1 MDIIWELC
9 KKYTDLT
16 EEEIA
21 TIQGMSAVLQP
32 LANLEDA
39 DIFIDCPS
47 WDGDAI
53 VVAEAKP
60 SYVPSSYKKTVVGLL
75 ARKENEPAVART
87 FRLGVATKQMK
98 AVTQENGRTIQ
109 SVEPIKN
116 TGSLACSSVSSGWMS
131 SGRSVSGSTFPSRAT
146 SRSPTP

>member
-1 MDIIWELC
+1 MDIIQELG
-9 KKYTDLT
+9 KKYTALT
-16 EEEIA
+16 DEEIA

-60 SYVPSSYKKTVVGLL
+60 SYVAFS
-75 ARKENEPAVART
+75 
-87 FRLGVATKQMK
+87 
-98 AVTQENGRTIQ
+98 
-109 SVEPIKN
+109 
-116 TGSLACSSVSSGWMS
+116 
-131 SGRSVSGSTFPSRAT
+131 
-146 SRSPTP
+146 